1 MSLPPLYALRAFE
14 AAARQSSFS
23 LAAAELHVT
32 PGAVSRHVSTLESWF
47 GCQLFVR
54 HGPRVEVTGAGRLLA
69 SELAVGFRSI
79 EQACQAFRQRSGRL
93 RLKAPSTLTMRWL
106 LTVLQ
111 AFHQRQSQ
119 PVVDMTSVWMDTD
132 SVDFA
137 REPYDCAVLLGNGEF
152 GADTASALLFREWLI
167 PVCAPALAAQ
177 AAADLTR
184 CELIHPSADRRD
196 WRRWLQKT
204 AACPGLPIS
213 GGKVFETLEQGSMA
227 AISGHGVSIG
237 DLLLSLDAVRD
248 GLLALPFTQAAAT
261 GDGYYLV
268 WPKQAS
274 DPAAIRSLYDFMLE
288 NVPAGIPQ
296 GITLLE

>member
-14 AAARQSSFS
+14 AAARLGSFS
-23 LAAAELHVT
+23 QAAAELHVT
-32 PGAVSRHVSTLESWF
+32 PGAVSRHISTLESWF
-47 GCQLFVR
+47 ACPLFVR
-54 HGPRVEVTGAGRLLA
+54 HGPKVEVTGDGRLLA
-69 SELAVGFRSI
+69 SELATGFRTI
-79 EQACQAFRQRSGRL
+79 EQACQAFRYRGGRL

-106 LTVLQ
+106 LNVLQ

-119 PVVDMTSVWMDTD
+119 PAVEMTSVWMDMD

-137 REPYDCAVLLGNGEF
+137 REPYDCAVLLGNGDF
-152 GADTASALLFREWLI
+152 GPDTDSALLFREWLI

-177 AAADLTR
+177 ATADLTR

-204 AACPGLPIS
+204 ALWPTLTIGE
-213 GGKVFETLEQGSMA
+213 GKVFETLEQGNMA
-227 AISGHGVSIG
+227 AISGHGVSVG

-248 GLLALPFTQAAAT
+248 GLLALPFTQAVAT

-268 WPKQAS
+268 WPKQTAQQ
-274 DPAAIRSLYDFMLE
+274 DAVRQLFGFMLQ
-288 NVPAGIPQ
+288 NAPAGIPQ
-296 GITLLE
+296 GVVLLE